1 MNRLKQNY
9 SGPADD
15 IEIKNNYPNLN
26 MALELQ
32 GDFDANILLSR
43 DRFQRLLKNLQQMA
57 KNNELRQ
64 QGYEIVYQEPSAN
77 RGYSQN

>member
-1 MNRLKQNY
+1 MNRLKQSY

-43 DRFQRLLKNLQQMA
+43 DRFQRLIQNLQRMA
-57 KNNELRQ
+57 NNNELRQ
-64 QGYEIVYQEPSAN
+64 QGYEIVYQEPSTN